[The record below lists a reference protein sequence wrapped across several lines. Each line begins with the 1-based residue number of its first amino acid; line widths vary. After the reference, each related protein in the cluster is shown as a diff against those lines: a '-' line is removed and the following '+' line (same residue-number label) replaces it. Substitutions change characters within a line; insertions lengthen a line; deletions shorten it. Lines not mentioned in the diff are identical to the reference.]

1 MRLPETQNFAILKD
15 NSHLKSI
22 VIAIDGPAASGK
34 TTTARKVA
42 DALGYLHVDTGAMYR
57 ALTLRVLEEKLPMGD
72 EAAIQALAERTTV
85 RLKRTNGVNAVF
97 VDERDV
103 TKEIR
108 KPTVTKYVSKVS
120 SYPGVRK
127 VMVREQ
133 RKLAAEGGIVLE
145 GRDIGTVVLPD
156 ADLKIFMV
164 ANVGERARRRKRE
177 LEGSGIEVDENV
189 LAREIEER
197 DLQDSTREVSPLRKA
212 ADAIEVDTSNLT
224 IEQQVQLILARA
236 RERISS

>member
-1 MRLPETQNFAILKD
+1 M
-15 NSHLKSI
+15 
-22 VIAIDGPAASGK
+22 IAIDGPAASGK

-72 EAAIQALAERTTV
+72 EAGIQTLAERTTV
-85 RLKRTNGVNAVF
+85 RLKRTDGVNAVF

-120 SYPGVRK
+120 SYPGVRN

-177 LEGSGIEVDENV
+177 LEGSGIEIDEGV

-224 IEQQVQLILARA
+224 IEQQVKLILAKA
-236 RERISS
+236 RERMSS